1 MSGEL
6 SPMAKGLLIAAAF
19 VVVVAGLKAAET
31 VLVPFLLSVFI
42 ALIFSPLL
50 AWLKERRV
58 PNVVAICLII
68 ALVVLIGWLIG
79 ILVGSSIS
87 DFRKN
92 LPAYQEGLQ
101 QLSGGLL
108 TWLGEH
114 GVKLDMEQMRN
125 SFDPGKIMQLAG
137 NTLSSLGNAMTNAFL
152 ILLTV
157 IFILAEQV
165 GFSEKLQLA
174 RKDNGVSRDT
184 MQKFTDSVNSYLGI
198 KSLLSLLTGV
208 LVMVWLWILG
218 LDYPVMWGL
227 LAFLLNF
234 VPNIGSIIAAVPPVL
249 LALVQLNPLFAGL
262 TALGFVV
269 VNVLVGNFL
278 EPRIMG
284 RGLNLSPLV
293 VFLSLVFWGWVLGPV
308 GMLLSIPLTIMVKIA
323 LENDPDTRW
332 MGVMLGSGEG
342 APVLTKAEEQL
353 SKETADNKVS
363 TDTEDKQ
370 D

>member
-184 MQKFTDSVNSYLGI
+184 MQK
-198 KSLLSLLTGV
+198 LSGYQIAVELAYRGTGD
-208 LVMVWLWILG
+208 G
-218 LDYPVMWGL
+218 
-227 LAFLLNF
+227 
-234 VPNIGSIIAAVPPVL
+234 
-249 LALVQLNPLFAGL
+249 
-262 TALGFVV
+262 
-269 VNVLVGNFL
+269 
-278 EPRIMG
+278 
-284 RGLNLSPLV
+284 LV
-293 VFLSLVFWGWVLGPV
+293 VDSRPGLPGDVGVVSVFAQFCAEYRFNYRG
-308 GMLLSIPLTIMVKIA
+308 
-323 LENDPDTRW
+323 
-332 MGVMLGSGEG
+332 G
-342 APVLTKAEEQL
+342 ATGAAG
-353 SKETADNKVS
+353 TG
-363 TDTEDKQ
+363 TTEPTLCGAHSSRFRGG
-370 D
+370 

>member
-50 AWLKERRV
+50 AWLKACRV

-92 LPAYQEGLQ
+92 LPAYQAGLQ
-101 QLSGGLL
+101 QLSGGVL

-174 RKDNGVSRDT
+174 RKDNGASRDT

-198 KSLLSLLTGV
+198 KSLLSLLTGI
-208 LVMVWLWILG
+208 LVMIWLWILG